1 MFGVGVPN
9 TRKGKAMKTPEERD
23 IEMVRALEAGRAW
36 QRENNKQQ
44 NKVALLLIPTI
55 VVMFILP
62 EFIPS
67 PFDVMVMG
75 FGSAISLTTL
85 VLLRPASFR
94 GRSGSLRMA
103 IGLVTAMWLG
113 AAVTTVLSLI
123 GRH

>member
-44 NKVALLLIPTI
+44 DKVALLLIPTI

-75 FGSAISLTTL
+75 FGSAISLTIL
-85 VLLRPASFR
+85 VLLKPASFR
-94 GRSGSLRMA
+94 SRSGSLITA
-103 IGLVTAMWLG
+103 ICLVAAMWLF
-113 AAVTTVLSLI
+113 AAVP
-123 GRH
+123 